1 MIRNNKKQI
10 IESDKPKEISAI
22 SKKFNVIIDKNNN
35 PVIWIDD
42 IVHFFTQS
50 QYDAFIKQSLY
61 IAHKMNLEIDYSKYL
76 K

>member
-1 MIRNNKKQI
+1 MGKIKKQI
-10 IESDKPKEISAI
+10 LPTDEPKEISVI

-35 PVIWIDD
+35 PVIWIDNV
-42 IVHFFTQS
+42 VHFFTQS

-61 IAHKMNLEIDYSKYL
+61 IAHKMNPEIDYSKYL